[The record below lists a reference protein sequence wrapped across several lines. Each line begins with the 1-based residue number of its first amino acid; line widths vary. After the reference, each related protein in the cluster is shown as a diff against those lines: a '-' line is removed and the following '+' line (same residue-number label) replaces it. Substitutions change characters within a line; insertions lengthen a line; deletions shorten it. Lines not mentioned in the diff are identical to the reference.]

1 MLVWHIDYNEY
12 VWARNTVNDNSAH
25 QYVDIEE
32 ADGIASDATRTGDP
46 FPGTSGAISIT
57 DDTKP
62 GLLAWDGSRRNI
74 GIYNIYETADSIILF
89 DAIVLP

>member
-32 ADGIASDATRTGDP
+32 ADGIASDATRTGDL
-46 FPGTSGAISIT
+46 FP
-57 DDTKP
+57 
-62 GLLAWDGSRRNI
+62 
-74 GIYNIYETADSIILF
+74 EHQ
-89 DAIVLP
+89 VL